1 MFSPDAA
8 APMLDQDA
16 RSYQSCSC
24 VPFSNHPSVSLF
36 DYLIHPDVSEEID
49 GREADPLTGNII
61 GAAIDVHRA
70 LGQTDAGRY
79 LVVFYI
85 HKLTRE
91 ALILSARDMDHKER
105 RSYGR

>member
-1 MFSPDAA
+1 M
-8 APMLDQDA
+8 
-16 RSYQSCSC
+16 RGE
-24 VPFSNHPSVSLF
+24 
-36 DYLIHPDVSEEID
+36 DVY
-49 GREADPLTGNII
+49 
-61 GAAIDVHRA
+61 RA

-79 LVVFYI
+79 LVVFFI